1 MMARDGPVMHARPHT
16 VVCYICGR
24 EFGSASIGIHE
35 KQCAKKWEEVEAQK
49 PARERRSLPH
59 RPDVHEG
66 ATREEW
72 NEAAS
77 AVHEEQVMVH
87 CPCGRRFKD
96 QATMQKHQKV
106 CNASEQ
112 AGQQMP
118 PDRSAAASLKIKEAA
133 AAAKDKWSPRAESGD
148 ARPAQDRRP
157 VPQMP
162 DVQSGAKR
170 QQGTGVPHS
179 AGGALSKGKPWPE
192 HLVLI
197 SKLFN
202 IVDVAGSGII
212 DEQEIEVALRAF
224 GRVGEMMNFKVDYS
238 FASMD
243 TDGSGGVDPLEFEQA
258 LLPFEEL
265 FGPKKCSAVL
275 NALIKEAEA
284 SLKAALPPIRPHA
297 SSPRTGITAHVS
309 VPKGVKP
316 CPNCGRNFKPDSM
329 EIHLRSCGGAHGTS
343 KVARSKLEG
352 GTRKQRSALESLNL
366 LLQVSTRDPK
376 LAAQMRATF
385 TKMDIDGNGT
395 LCRNELQIVY
405 DCVHKPA
412 HPSVDELIAEY
423 DANHDGK
430 IQFSEFERLMG
441 WVISKS

>member
-1 MMARDGPVMHARPHT
+1 
-16 VVCYICGR
+16 
-24 EFGSASIGIHE
+24 
-35 KQCAKKWEEVEAQK
+35 
-49 PARERRSLPH
+49 
-59 RPDVHEG
+59 
-66 ATREEW
+66 
-72 NEAAS
+72 
-77 AVHEEQVMVH
+77 
-87 CPCGRRFKD
+87 
-96 QATMQKHQKV
+96 MQKHQKI
-106 CNASEQ
+106 CNASGQ

-118 PDRSAAASLKIKEAA
+118 PDRAAAASSKIKEAA
-133 AAAKDKWSPRAESGD
+133 AAAKERISPRGDSGD
-148 ARPAQDRRP
+148 GRPAQNRRP

-162 DVQSGAKR
+162 DVQSGARK
-170 QQGTGVPHS
+170 QQGTGVVPHR
-179 AGGALSKGKPWPE
+179 AGGAPSKGKPWPE

-202 IVDVAGSGII
+202 LVDVAGSGII
-212 DEQEIEVALRAF
+212 DEKEIEVALRAF

-243 TDGSGGVDPLEFEQA
+243 TDGSGGVDSLEFEQA
-258 LLPFEEL
+258 LLPMEEL

-284 SLKAALPPIRPHA
+284 SLKAALPPIRTHA
-297 SSPRTGITAHVS
+297 SSPRSGITAHAS

-329 EIHLRSCGGAHGTS
+329 EVHLRSCGGAHGTS

-352 GTRKQRSALESLNL
+352 GTRKERSALESLKL
-366 LLQVSTRDPK
+366 LLQVSMRDPK
-376 LAAQMRATF
+376 LSAQMRATF

-405 DCVHKPA
+405 DCVHQPV

-430 IQFSEFERLMG
+430 IQFSEFERLMC